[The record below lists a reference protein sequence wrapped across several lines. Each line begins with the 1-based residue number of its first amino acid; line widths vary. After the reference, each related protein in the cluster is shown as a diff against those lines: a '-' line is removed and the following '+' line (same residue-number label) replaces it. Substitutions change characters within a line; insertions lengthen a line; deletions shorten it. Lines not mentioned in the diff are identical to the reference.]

1 MYDYVVHKELEN
13 TETVYHCHL
22 DHSTNGKAT
31 RGLTKARDLFKGK
44 DVLLLDKDIANWYPK
59 GWICEPVKLEEVSY
73 HLGPLTRAV
82 TCVPPKPLLDHI
94 TNAEEISGASTA
106 RRIIDPPLI
115 VEARVTEKDELT
127 KERDGEECMVDQ
139 GECSWIVLE
148 EVTRL
153 GADTSHGLKVGD
165 RVCALIAQG
174 AWFTFTRLHWTGAA
188 KIPDSMRFEAAASI
202 PMAFVTAYYCLF
214 DVARLCEGE
223 RVLIHAGSG
232 GVGQVAVILAKY
244 VGAEIFTTV
253 FNREET
259 FPC

>member
-1 MYDYVVHKELEN
+1 MSVWLMYDYVVHKELEN

-165 RVCALIAQG
+165 RVCALIAQEKRHFLVDNYG
-174 AWFTFTRLHWTGAA
+174 ISHDHILSSRDLSFSKGIMSATGARGVDVVL
-188 KIPDSMRFEAAASI
+188 DSLSGQMVQESWNCVAHLGRFVEIGKRDIRDKKSLQ
-202 PMAFVTAYYCLF
+202 MAN
-214 DVARLCEGE
+214 
-223 RVLIHAGSG
+223 S
-232 GVGQVAVILAKY
+232 
-244 VGAEIFTTV
+244 
-253 FNREET
+253 
-259 FPC
+259 